1 MVNDKETDL
10 MATYRGRCGEEVV
23 IWVQYCGS
31 FRSSPTVFPPNG
43 TNGRDCLVCRL
54 RVNFWDEEGDG
65 VKRVFVAGGS
75 GVMGR
80 LVPQLLAQGHQPPHF
95 GALRYVGA
103 DNKRRAWQEAFAT
116 FTGPFDYEI
125 HELNVTTEA
134 ALAFVHSLNHVK
146 AMLASGQITELW
158 LRWTACLRRIDGVWL
173 IVHDHVS
180 VPADLEHGQAVVN
193 LRP

>member
-1 MVNDKETDL
+1 LCELRIGGVL
-10 MATYRGRCGEEVV
+10 R
-23 IWVQYCGS
+23 
-31 FRSSPTVFPPNG
+31 RSLPASNIQAIAKHTWF
-43 TNGRDCLVCRL
+43 
-54 RVNFWDEEGDG
+54 
-65 VKRVFVAGGS
+65 GGC
-75 GVMGR
+75 
-80 LVPQLLAQGHQPPHF
+80 A
-95 GALRYVGA
+95 AL
-103 DNKRRAWQEAFAT
+103 RAWQEAFAT